1 MYEVWI
7 HYGNNEWK
15 EIGKTDSYIEAED
28 ILLDAYVHRA
38 GDFISVAMY
47 DQFDNRHMYIDKT
60 GQVEQVCRVKWAG
73 DSRNDTF
80 KS

>member
-15 EIGKTDSYIEAED
+15 AIGRTDSYIEAED

-47 DQFDNRHMYIDKT
+47 DQFDNRHMYIDEI
-60 GQVEQVCRVKWAG
+60 GAIEQVCKPALWHDIGRQM
-73 DSRNDTF
+73 
-80 KS
+80 